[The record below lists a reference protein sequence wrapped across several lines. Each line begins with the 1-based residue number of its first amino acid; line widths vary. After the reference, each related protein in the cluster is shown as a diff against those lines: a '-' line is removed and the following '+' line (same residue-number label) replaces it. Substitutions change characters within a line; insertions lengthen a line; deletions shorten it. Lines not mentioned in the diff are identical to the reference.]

1 MRIVLVA
8 IGLVILL
15 AVGWVLKGLMSD
27 RDERDFAVHYS
38 WIVKWALTLS
48 RETQRAPAG
57 ASFDSPRIEVA
68 GHPNRWVVSGNVN
81 WRDAGG
87 NPVREPY
94 TAIVENVCKAYAD
107 ADCWELQGFA
117 MGEPAIDLAESAHA
131 GEAEGTVAQAPAP
144 AQQTAASPAPAP
156 TPAPAQQAD
165 QEPEPDAVL
174 ALLEEGAPSTPE
186 GAVPDAPPLPM
197 ADGIPLPERKPS
209 GPPGTA
215 AEDAAFALAD
225 VGQLPDAG
233 DSLAAIADAGENATS
248 EADIGAAIAD
258 AGVLGAETGG
268 ASQNAGAAAI
278 PEAQAVEPMETADAA
293 PVAPVEEEPVMAEP
307 AGGASTG
314 ATEVTLDEPES
325 TESETASLGAP
336 APSEPAPPQQP
347 APAAPTEPAPAASAQ
362 APAEPAPAEAEAAP
376 VEPVTEIAEAE
387 AEAQVAAL
395 PPQAG
400 AVPPSPLPQED
411 SGPAAA
417 LPGQPGAAAQPG
429 IDAALVV
436 LLQDRLDRAG
446 YDPGP
451 VDGRLGGRT
460 QAALREFERDAGL
473 PVTGQPSRTALAALE
488 ELLATR
494 NAAPQPEPKP
504 QVAAL
509 PPTPPIPPQQPA
521 QLPATAAPSAPAV
534 PAPAPAPAV
543 APAPTVAPAAPPATA
558 ARSVGAPAEPANLIQ
573 PAPGAVPAA
582 DESLIFL
589 IQHRLRQAGFSPG
602 RFDGRMNEATANAI
616 RQYQARNGLA
626 VDGVPSRPLLEQ
638 LEADVLS
645 GEGRQP
651 AAPTPLGAVP
661 CEAAGGCAALPA

>member
-8 IGLVILL
+8 VGLVILL

-81 WRDAGG
+81 WRDAAGS
-87 NPVREPY
+87 PVREPY
-94 TAIVENVCKAYAD
+94 TAVVENVCKAYAD

-117 MGEPAIDLAESAHA
+117 MGEPAIDLAESALA
-131 GEAEGTVAQAPAP
+131 NAAEGTVAQAPAP
-144 AQQTAASPAPAP
+144 TQQTAAA
-156 TPAPAQQAD
+156 PAPAQQAD
-165 QEPEPDAVL
+165 QKPEPDAVL

-225 VGQLPDAG
+225 VGELPDAE
-233 DSLAAIADAGENATS
+233 DSQNAIADAAQPAAS

-268 ASQNAGAAAI
+268 ASQDAGASAI
-278 PEAQAVEPMETADAA
+278 PEAEAVEPVVTADAA
-293 PVAPVEEEPVMAEP
+293 PAAPVEEEPITADPV
-307 AGGASTG
+307 GGASAG
-314 ATEVTLDEPES
+314 VTELTLEEPES
-325 TESETASLGAP
+325 TETEAANLGAP
-336 APSEPAPPQQP
+336 AQSEPALPQQP
-347 APAAPTEPAPAASAQ
+347 APSAPAQPAPTAAAQ
-362 APAEPAPAEAEAAP
+362 APAEPAPAEAEVAAVP
-376 VEPVTEIAEAE
+376 AEPVTEIAEAE
-387 AEAQVAAL
+387 AEAQIAAL
-395 PPQAG
+395 PPEAG
-400 AVPPSPLPQED
+400 AVQPSPLPEED
-411 SGPAAA
+411 AGSAV
-417 LPGQPGAAAQPG
+417 LPGQSGAAAQPG
-429 IDAALVV
+429 VDAALVV

-460 QAALREFERDAGL
+460 QSALREFERDAGL

-488 ELLATR
+488 ELLASR
-494 NAAPQPEPKP
+494 NAAPQPQPKP

-509 PPTPPIPPQQPA
+509 PPTPPLPPQP
-521 QLPATAAPSAPAV
+521 PATAPTAAPAV
-534 PAPAPAPAV
+534 PAPAPATAV

-558 ARSVGAPAEPANLIQ
+558 TRSVVAPAQPANLLQ
-573 PAPGAVPAA
+573 PAPAALPAA

-616 RQYQARNGLA
+616 RQYQSRNGLA
-626 VDGVPSRPLLEQ
+626 VDGVPSRALLEQ
-638 LEADVLS
+638 LEGDVLG

-661 CEAAGGCAALPA
+661 CAATGGCAVLPG